1 MIEIDKR
8 ISEFCD
14 APLQTD
20 IEILLCHACKVETQI
35 LVKLLDI
42 FIVTSKCAAFH
53 GFLRTNGTF
62 SLQISEKKQVK
73 VHLNSMQLSKKS

>member
-1 MIEIDKR
+1 MLPVSVSQQVMIEIDKR

-35 LVKLLDI
+35 LV
-42 FIVTSKCAAFH
+42 
-53 GFLRTNGTF
+53 
-62 SLQISEKKQVK
+62 
-73 VHLNSMQLSKKS
+73 